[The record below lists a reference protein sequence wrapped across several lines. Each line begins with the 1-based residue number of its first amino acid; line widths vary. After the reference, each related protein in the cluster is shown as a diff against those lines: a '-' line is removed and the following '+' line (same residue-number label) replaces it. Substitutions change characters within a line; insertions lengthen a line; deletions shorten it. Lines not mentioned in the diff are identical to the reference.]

1 MDLSDFYPSPEDLI
15 KSEIAVL
22 GYLRSSTYIKERHWQ
37 VAQAAEQ
44 WYHQNKASRSGF
56 QFNTHFDIWHQP
68 MHRKK
73 GAFGGFGGSRPNT
86 RLTISSLIELNG
98 KKFTNVSYCLSVC
111 KLKSA
116 LPATPANIFRKFH
129 FDVTVV
135 DEGAPYRGQPH
146 PQCHLQYCG
155 TMLPYMETVGCTQP
169 QLDHMHPWLSE
180 PRIFFWPMSLALLID
195 MALHEFPDQNS
206 AKFRADD
213 NWRGLVR
220 RQEAL
225 ILRPFYEKCVEI
237 IRDSGEN
244 NQTLAEAF
252 YVS

>member
-1 MDLSDFYPSPEDLI
+1 
-15 KSEIAVL
+15 
-22 GYLRSSTYIKERHWQ
+22 
-37 VAQAAEQ
+37 
-44 WYHQNKASRSGF
+44 
-56 QFNTHFDIWHQP
+56 

-135 DEGAPYRGQPH
+135 DEGAPYRGNPTPNVTSNTAYISPLH
-146 PQCHLQYCG
+146 GDGWLH
-155 TMLPYMETVGCTQP
+155 QP
-169 QLDHMHPWLSE
+169 QLDRIHPWLSE

-225 ILRPFYEKCVEI
+225 ICAPSMKNVLR
-237 IRDSGEN
+237 
-244 NQTLAEAF
+244 
-252 YVS
+252 